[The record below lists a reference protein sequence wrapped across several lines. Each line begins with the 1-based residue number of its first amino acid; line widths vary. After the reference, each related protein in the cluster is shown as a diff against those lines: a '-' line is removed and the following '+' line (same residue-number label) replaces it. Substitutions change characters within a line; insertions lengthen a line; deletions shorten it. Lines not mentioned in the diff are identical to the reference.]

1 MYVYRS
7 EGGLAPNGVFFSCA
21 CLRGVGRWP
30 GVRPS
35 VRPCV
40 RACVRAPPSFVPSP
54 ICCFWV
60 HARVLCVPSRPCK
73 RDRWRYHCK
82 RKPMQFALFLSG
94 MQFVIF
100 LWYSWG
106 VSGRR
111 TKMHENVQKTV
122 KTNAFL
128 HSCERRISWEKSRG
142 GQEVGKNVQKTEGK
156 IRFLEIW
163 LGPFPAPTWPGSF
176 LAF

>member
-1 MYVYRS
+1 MRGVCPERRIFFLCVL
-7 EGGLAPNGVFFSCA
+7 EGGRTLARRPS
-21 CLRGVGRWP
+21 
-30 GVRPS
+30 VRPS
-35 VRPCV
+35 VRACVGSV
-40 RACVRAPPSFVPSP
+40 RACIRAPPSFVPSP
-54 ICCFWV
+54 ICRFWV
-60 HARVLCVPSRPCK
+60 HVRVLGVPSRPCK

-82 RKPMQFALFLSG
+82 RKPMHFALFLSG

-111 TKMHENVQKTV
+111 TKMHENVQKTI

-128 HSCERRISWEKSRG
+128 HSCERRISWEKSRD
-142 GQEVGKNVQKTEGK
+142 GQEVGKNVQKTQGK
-156 IRFLEIW
+156 IRFQEIW
-163 LGPFPAPTWPGSF
+163 LGPFPAQTWPGSF

>member
-1 MYVYRS
+1 MYRCVCRYLLYRS

-21 CLRGVGRWP
+21 CWRGVGRWP

-35 VRPCV
+35 VRPSV

-54 ICCFWV
+54 ICRFWV
-60 HARVLCVPSRPCK
+60 HARVLRVPSRPCK
-73 RDRWRYHCK
+73 RNRWRYHCK

-111 TKMHENVQKTV
+111 TKMHENVQKTI

-128 HSCERRISWEKSRG
+128 HSCERRISWEKSRD
-142 GQEVGKNVQKTEGK
+142 GQEVGKNVQKTSGK
-156 IRFLEIW
+156 IRF
-163 LGPFPAPTWPGSF
+163 
-176 LAF
+176 

>member
-1 MYVYRS
+1 MMCVCILYTHIYIYIYIYIYRS
-7 EGGLAPNGVFFSCA
+7 EGGPAPNGVFFSCMRCGGGSVA
-21 CLRGVGRWP
+21 EAA
-30 GVRPS
+30 S

-40 RACVRAPPSFVPSP
+40 RPCVRAPPSFVPSP

-111 TKMHENVQKTV
+111 TKMHENVQKTI

-128 HSCERRISWEKSRG
+128 HSCERRISWEKSRD
-142 GQEVGKNVQKTEGK
+142 GQEVGKNVQKT
-156 IRFLEIW
+156 
-163 LGPFPAPTWPGSF
+163 
-176 LAF
+176 